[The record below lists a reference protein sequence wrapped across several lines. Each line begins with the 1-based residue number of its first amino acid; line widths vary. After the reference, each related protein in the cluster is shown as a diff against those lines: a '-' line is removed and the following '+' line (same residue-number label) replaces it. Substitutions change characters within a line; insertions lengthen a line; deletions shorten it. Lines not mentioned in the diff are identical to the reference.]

1 MRDKTRPTL
10 RQRLY
15 EILIQSH
22 DKKLKDFIDKIY
34 GELLE
39 CDPDVTQQ
47 ETQCF
52 ALQIAEGGDRNRRTK
67 FVTVYLSNYL
77 NNNRKLGLDTINF
90 IVETYFE
97 EDMEIDRFDAFLD
110 REANH
115 LKTTT
120 IKKMHEVIYL
130 RRKNEHLNLLSTV
143 LRKRLEKSLVQNR
156 EYSEAHPFIHSCW
169 LEAAGGC
176 QEIY

>member
-1 MRDKTRPTL
+1 MRDKTRPKL
-10 RQRLY
+10 RQKLY

-34 GELLE
+34 EELLE

-67 FVTVYLSNYL
+67 FATVYLSNYL

-120 IKKMHEVIYL
+120 IKKMHEVICL